1 MIKKIILL
9 LRRNFGY
16 TRIESL
22 VCIFFM
28 FFSFLIF
35 SIFVMIK
42 LNRYS
47 KIKKEYLEVLN
58 KQKNISKEEA
68 EIEKI
73 SNEEEN
79 NKKIISKEN
88 DIIKKVSKEKVN
100 NATDENLILKK
111 KDINLATEDDFRR
124 VKILDEKI
132 IKRIIKY
139 KKNLGGFV
147 NMNQLKDVYQ
157 IGDKELFEINK
168 FFFVETNNFE
178 KIKINEIEFK
188 KLLSHPYFSYDSV
201 KNIFSNRKKSKIK
214 NIEELK
220 KLMSENDLKKS
231 FYLDRYIDFN

>member
-42 LNRYS
+42 LNKFS
-47 KIKKEYLEVLN
+47 KIKKEYLEILN
-58 KQKNISKEEA
+58 KQKNISKEEI

-73 SNEEEN
+73 SNQKEN
-79 NKKIISKEN
+79 NKNISKEEQ
-88 DIIKKVSKEKVN
+88 IIKKVSKEKVDN
-100 NATDENLILKK
+100 KKNEDLIFKK
-111 KDINLATEDDFRR
+111 KDINLATEDDFRKI
-124 VKILDEKI
+124 KILDEKI
-132 IKRIIKY
+132 IKRILKY
-139 KKNLGGFV
+139 KKNIGGFV